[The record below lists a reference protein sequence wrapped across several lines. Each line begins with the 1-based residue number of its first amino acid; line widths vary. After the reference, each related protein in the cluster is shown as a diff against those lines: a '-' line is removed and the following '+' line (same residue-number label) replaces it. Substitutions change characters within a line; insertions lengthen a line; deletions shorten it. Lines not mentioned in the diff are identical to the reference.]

1 MILVAPIWIHV
12 EKQLML
18 TGEKDFKT
26 SRKHVSDWGGGG
38 AGITWKAGNRLFF
51 ILFSKI
57 DYKFNTCFSEMH
69 GTYILGTFFP
79 N

>member
-1 MILVAPIWIHV
+1 MCQI
-12 EKQLML
+12 
-18 TGEKDFKT
+18 
-26 SRKHVSDWGGGG
+26 GGG